1 MRYWKA
7 ILGALVAGLGAL
19 AAGLPD
25 GLTGPEILTA
35 VVAALVAA
43 GGVGLVPNAGFL
55 DLSKLPDG
63 VRAQIERTLA
73 GGATPPRGPAGL

>member
-19 AAGLPD
+19 AASLPD

-55 DLSKLPDG
+55 DLSRLPAG
-63 VRAQIERTLA
+63 VRRDVEQLVKLA
-73 GGATPPRGPAGL
+73 ARPAPPEL

>member
-7 ILGALVAGLGAL
+7 ILGGLVAGLGSV

-25 GLTGPEILTA
+25 GLTQAEIITA
-35 VVAALVAA
+35 IVAALVAA

-55 DLSKLPDG
+55 DLSKLPAG
-63 VRAQIERTLA
+63 VRRDVEQLVRIA
-73 GGATPPRGPAGL
+73 GRPAPPEL